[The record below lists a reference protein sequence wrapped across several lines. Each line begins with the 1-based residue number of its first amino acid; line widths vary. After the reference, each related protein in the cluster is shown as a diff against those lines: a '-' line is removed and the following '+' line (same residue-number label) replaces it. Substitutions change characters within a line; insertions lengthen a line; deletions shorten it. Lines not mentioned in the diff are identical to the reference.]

1 MLTASPT
8 PVFTAKPE
16 IISGS
21 SLKHDSDS
29 WLTFSTQEEV
39 GDQAMR
45 KTRACYFGRLI
56 FLEENCQNA
65 SCFSLNQNPRERENF
80 PPTGTKSKR

>member
-39 GDQAMR
+39 GDQAMS
-45 KTRACYFGRLI
+45 KTRACYFVRLI

-65 SCFSLNQNPRERENF
+65 GCFSLNPKPQGKREF
-80 PPTGTKSKR
+80 PTYWN